1 MDKLKVSRYLIVFLT
16 SFVALVIGTDLAAQ
30 STKRGIITG
39 GALHTALDWFK
50 ESFLEI
56 QEDVDEASEANKHVM
71 LFFPLNGCSYCDRM
85 LTESF
90 ESEPV
95 SSYIQQHFDVIAIN
109 VKGDREIAF
118 NEEITVLEKELS
130 EIVKVRAT
138 PAILF
143 LDSQNR
149 SILRADG
156 YRAPER
162 FQKILEYVSSRS
174 YQRVSLVDYLDKS
187 SKQVVYQLRQNT
199 LFKPIT
205 DLSKV
210 KGPLAVI
217 FEDTSC
223 YDSMNFTIDCF
234 RTKT

>member
-1 MDKLKVSRYLIVFLT
+1 
-16 SFVALVIGTDLAAQ
+16 
-30 STKRGIITG
+30 
-39 GALHTALDWFK
+39 
-50 ESFLEI
+50 
-56 QEDVDEASEANKHVM
+56 
-71 LFFPLNGCSYCDRM
+71 M